1 MKNHFL
7 SALSKIKAEGRYR
20 VFTELKGYSSNS
32 VKAYSVKHDKDITLW
47 CSNDYLSMSKNPT
60 VIDALAKGA
69 YEFGVGSG
77 GTRNI
82 SGTSNAII
90 NVEKEISDL
99 HNKDAALVFTSG
111 YIANQATLS
120 TISKIIPNCVI
131 FSDQNNHASIIY
143 GIKESNLEKVIF
155 RHNDMSDLE
164 SKLKEYPVECPKII
178 VFEAVYSMSGV
189 VANVSEICELAKKYN
204 ALTYVDEVHSVGIY
218 GKEGSG
224 ICEELGYQDE
234 VDIIQGTFAKAYG
247 VIGGYIASKHEIVDS
262 IRCYSPGFIFT
273 TSLPPAISE
282 AILSSIKYLRK
293 SDLERDKLKN
303 IVSLLKNKLN
313 DKGVKFLQNE
323 THIISV
329 MINDATLC
337 QKVYTDLLQNHNV
350 YVQGINFP
358 TVPKGHERL
367 RITANPF
374 HTEEMANDFV
384 DALCTVLTKYNIYD
398 LMHKKISFG

>member
-20 VFTELKGYSSNS
+20 IFTELKGYSSNS

-155 RHNDMSDLE
+155 NHNDMGDLE
-164 SKLKEYPVECPKII
+164 SKLKEYPPECPKII

-189 VANVSEICELAKKYN
+189 VANVGKICELAKKYN

-234 VDIIQGTFAKAYG
+234 VDIVQGTFAKAYG
-247 VIGGYIASKHEIVDS
+247 VIGGYIASKYEIIDS

-273 TSLPPAISE
+273 TSLPPAIAE
-282 AILSSIKYLRK
+282 AILCSIKYLRK
-293 SDLERDKLKN
+293 SDLERDKLKD
-303 IVSLLKNKLN
+303 IVSLLKSKLN
-313 DKGVKFLQNE
+313 DKGIKFLQNE

-337 QKVYTDLLQNHNV
+337 QKVYTDLLQDHNV

-358 TVPKGHERL
+358 TVPKGQERL

-374 HTEEMANDFV
+374 HREEMVNDFV

-398 LMHKKISFG
+398 LTHKKISFG

>member
-20 VFTELKGYSSNS
+20 IFTELKGYSSNS

-120 TISKIIPNCVI
+120 TISKIIPNFVI

-155 RHNDMSDLE
+155 NHNDMGDLE
-164 SKLKEYPVECPKII
+164 SKLKEYPPECPKII

-189 VANVSEICELAKKYN
+189 VANVGKICELAKKYN

-234 VDIIQGTFAKAYG
+234 VDIVQGTFAKAYG
-247 VIGGYIASKHEIVDS
+247 VIGGYIASKHEIIDS

-273 TSLPPAISE
+273 TSLPPAIAE
-282 AILSSIKYLRK
+282 AILCSVKYLRK
-293 SDLERDKLKN
+293 SDLERNKLKN
-303 IVSLLKNKLN
+303 IISLLKSKLN
-313 DKGVKFLQNE
+313 DKGINFLQNE

-358 TVPKGHERL
+358 TVPKGQERL
-367 RITANPF
+367 RITANPY
-374 HTEEMANDFV
+374 HTEQMVNDFV
-384 DALCTVLTKYNIYD
+384 NALCTVLTKYDVYD

>member
-20 VFTELKGYSSNS
+20 IFTELKGYSSNS

-155 RHNDMSDLE
+155 HHNDMSDLE
-164 SKLKEYPVECPKII
+164 SKLKEYPPECPKII

-189 VANVSEICELAKKYN
+189 VANVSKICELAKKYN

-234 VDIIQGTFAKAYG
+234 VDIVQGTFAKAYG
-247 VIGGYIASKHEIVDS
+247 VIGGYIAAKHEIIDS

-273 TSLPPAISE
+273 TSLPPAIAE
-282 AILSSIKYLRK
+282 AILCSIKYLRK
-293 SDLERDKLKN
+293 SDLERDKLKD
-303 IVSLLKNKLN
+303 IVSLLKSKLN
-313 DKGVKFLQNE
+313 DKGIKFLQNE

-337 QKVYTDLLQNHNV
+337 QKVYTDLLQDHNV

-358 TVPKGHERL
+358 TVPKGQERL

-374 HTEEMANDFV
+374 HTEEMVNDFV

-398 LMHKKISFG
+398 LTHKKISFG